1 MAAWSSEAKVGL
13 FVLLAV
19 VIFVLGILFL
29 EEYRFEGSGY
39 GLKVRFANVRGLTE
53 GDPVDVAGLKVGSV
67 KAMSLR
73 DGQVEVL
80 LWIHAEIKLPSD
92 SRFAIRSAGA
102 LGDRLVSIT
111 PGTAPEL
118 LADGDTV
125 RGATE
130 LDVADLLVMAEPLN
144 QALQSILKDLSNV
157 LDRQSQENLKASI
170 SSVRSITDR
179 VDQDVHT
186 NLQDLRATLNNLNV
200 ASSELRQLVG
210 SQNKEDLDGIT
221 QDVKTAAE
229 SLKQSSQRLDR
240 SLATLER
247 VLDKTESG
255 QGTLAKL
262 INEKDLY
269 EDLHQLIRHFDELVE
284 DWKANPRKY
293 VNVEVF

>member
-1 MAAWSSEAKVGL
+1 VAPKPLVERDTHQVDHAHAALVGRPDR
-13 FVLLAV
+13 V
-19 VIFVLGILFL
+19 V
-29 EEYRFEGSGY
+29 R
-39 GLKVRFANVRGLTE
+39 
-53 GDPVDVAGLKVGSV
+53 
-67 KAMSLR
+67 
-73 DGQVEVL
+73 
-80 LWIHAEIKLPSD
+80 
-92 SRFAIRSAGA
+92 
-102 LGDRLVSIT
+102 
-111 PGTAPEL
+111 
-118 LADGDTV
+118 
-125 RGATE
+125 E